1 MYHTNLIGIEEEI
14 FTNNISSGF
23 YREKTPF
30 LPKYIGKNKIS
41 HYRTILCDLWVVGIK
56 LPDWYLS
63 GTDPMYRLG

>member
-30 LPKYIGKNKIS
+30 IPKYISKKKIS
-41 HYRTILCDLWVVGIK
+41 HYSTILCDL
-56 LPDWYLS
+56 
-63 GTDPMYRLG
+63 